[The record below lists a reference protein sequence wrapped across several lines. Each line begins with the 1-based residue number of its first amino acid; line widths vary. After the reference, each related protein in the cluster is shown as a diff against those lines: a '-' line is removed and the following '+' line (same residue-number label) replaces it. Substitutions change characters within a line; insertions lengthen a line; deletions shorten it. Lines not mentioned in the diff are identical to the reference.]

1 MITDSNPCTN
11 RLLESYDT
19 VDGFSD
25 GSMYLS
31 QAWAQAGQN
40 IPKLALHRQLP
51 KEPSHPVH
59 LTFDGSIEG
68 TELYQ
73 QIQS

>member
-11 RLLESYDT
+11 RLIESYDT
-19 VDGFSD
+19 VDDFSD

-31 QAWAQAGQN
+31 QDWAQAGQN
-40 IPKLALHRQLP
+40 IHKLAPHRQPP
-51 KEPSHPVH
+51 KETSHPVH
-59 LTFDGSIEG
+59 CTFDGSVEE